1 MPRTQRRFRRR
12 ITKRCTT
19 CREPGHNSR
28 TCWLK
33 NVSFDLN
40 QTDLNLI
47 DLFPVAQPTI
57 NTQNE
62 NCPVCMEKLNGD
74 KNISI
79 TKCNHKFCSECL
91 IKSARIKNDC
101 PLCRQ
106 KLTSDEVA
114 PQPEFTNEEVNSIIE
129 DNDYYHE
136 TIQSLQDIFGQ
147 RHTIQNV
154 FNGPS
159 IRI

>member
-1 MPRTQRRFRRR
+1 M
-12 ITKRCTT
+12 
-19 CREPGHNSR
+19 
-28 TCWLK
+28 
-33 NVSFDLN
+33 
-40 QTDLNLI
+40 
-47 DLFPVAQPTI
+47 
-57 NTQNE
+57 
-62 NCPVCMEKLNGD
+62 
-74 KNISI
+74 
-79 TKCNHKFCSECL
+79 
-91 IKSARIKNDC
+91 IKTARIKNDC

-106 KLTSDEVA
+106 KLTSEEVP

-154 FNGPS
+154 FNGAS